1 MSGGQYSWVMNGIQD
16 SVAIVTGASSGIGH
30 AAARRFAAE
39 GASVV
44 VADVDA
50 DGGADTVETIR
61 DAGGEATFVE
71 TDVSDRDDVDAM
83 VEAAVDGYG
92 GLDFAFN
99 NAGIEGRNDSLVD
112 QSDDD
117 WERVI
122 DINLKGVFLGL
133 RAEIPAML
141 DDGGGAIVNTS
152 SIAGVVG
159 FEGVSPYVAS
169 KHGVIGLTKA
179 AALEYGRDGIRVNAI
194 SPGVIRTPMIERSSA
209 TDPEMVEGVSEA
221 TPMGRIGDPEEIGDA
236 AVWLCAD
243 DASFVTGE
251 TLVIDGGYVSQ

>member
-1 MSGGQYSWVMNGIQD
+1 MNGIQD
-16 SVAIVTGASSGIGH
+16 SVAIVTGASSGIGR
-30 AAARRFAAE
+30 AAARRFAEE
-39 GASVV
+39 GARVV
-44 VADVDA
+44 AADVDA
-50 DGGADTVETIR
+50 DGGSGTVETIR

-71 TDVSDRDDVDAM
+71 TDVSDRADVEAM
-83 VEAAVDGYG
+83 VETAVDRYG

-112 QSDDD
+112 QGDDD

-141 DDGGGAIVNTS
+141 DDGGGVIVNTS

-159 FEGVSPYVAS
+159 FQGVSPYVAS
-169 KHGVIGLTKA
+169 KHGVIGLTKT
-179 AALEYGRDGIRVNAI
+179 AALEYGRDGVRVNAI
-194 SPGVIRTPMIERSSA
+194 SPGVIETPMVDRA
-209 TDPEMVEGVSEA
+209 AAANPEMIEAVSEA
-221 TPMGRIGDPEEIGDA
+221 TPMGRVGDPEEIGDA
-236 AVWLCAD
+236 AVWLCSD

>member
-1 MSGGQYSWVMNGIQD
+1 MNGIQD
-16 SVAIVTGASSGIGH
+16 SVAIVTGASSGIGR
-30 AAARRFAAE
+30 AAAVRFAEE

-44 VADVDA
+44 VADVDS
-50 DGGADTVETIR
+50 DGGPGTVEIIR

-71 TDVSDRDDVDAM
+71 TDVSDREDIEAM
-83 VEAAVDGYG
+83 VEAAVERYG

-99 NAGIEGRNDSLVD
+99 NAGIEGRNDSLTD

-122 DINLKGVFLGL
+122 DINLKGVFLGMQ
-133 RAEIPAML
+133 AEIPAMI

-159 FEGVSPYVAS
+159 FQGVSPYVAS
-169 KHGVIGLTKA
+169 KHGVIGLTKT
-179 AALEYGRDGIRVNAI
+179 AALEYGREDVRVNAI
-194 SPGVIRTPMIERSSA
+194 SPGVIETPMVERA
-209 TDPEMVEGVSEA
+209 EAANPEMIEAVSES
-221 TPMGRIGDPEEIGDA
+221 TPMGRIGEPDEIGDA
-236 AVWLCAD
+236 AVWLCSD

-251 TLVIDGGYVSQ
+251 TMVIDGGYVSQ

>member
-1 MSGGQYSWVMNGIQD
+1 MNGIQD
-16 SVAIVTGASSGIGH
+16 SVAIVTGASSGIGR
-30 AAARRFAAE
+30 AAARRFAEE
-39 GASVV
+39 GARVV
-44 VADVDA
+44 AADVDA
-50 DGGADTVETIR
+50 DGGSETVEAIR

-71 TDVSDRDDVDAM
+71 TDVSDRADVEAM
-83 VEAAVDGYG
+83 VETAVDRYG

-99 NAGIEGRNDSLVD
+99 NAGIEGGNDSLVD
-112 QSDDD
+112 QADDN

-141 DDGGGAIVNTS
+141 DDGGGVIVNTS

-159 FEGVSPYVAS
+159 FQGVSPYVAS
-169 KHGVIGLTKA
+169 KHGVIGLTKT
-179 AALEYGRDGIRVNAI
+179 AALEYGREGVRVNAI
-194 SPGVIRTPMIERSSA
+194 SPGVIETPMVDRA
-209 TDPEMVEGVSEA
+209 AAANPEMIEAVSEA
-221 TPMGRIGDPEEIGDA
+221 TPMGRVGDPEEIGDA
-236 AVWLCAD
+236 AVWLCSD

>member
-1 MSGGQYSWVMNGIQD
+1 MNGIQD
-16 SVAIVTGASSGIGH
+16 SVAIVTGASSGIGR
-30 AAARRFAAE
+30 AAARRFAEE
-39 GASVV
+39 GARVV
-44 VADVDA
+44 AADVDA
-50 DGGADTVETIR
+50 DGGSGTVEAIR

-71 TDVSDRDDVDAM
+71 TDVSDRADAEAM
-83 VEAAVDGYG
+83 VETAVDRYG

-112 QSDDD
+112 QGDDD

-133 RAEIPAML
+133 RTEIPAML
-141 DDGGGAIVNTS
+141 DDGGGVIVNTS

-159 FEGVSPYVAS
+159 FQGVSPYVAS
-169 KHGVIGLTKA
+169 KHGVIGLTKT
-179 AALEYGRDGIRVNAI
+179 AALEYGREGVRVNAI
-194 SPGVIRTPMIERSSA
+194 SPGVIETPMVDRA
-209 TDPEMVEGVSEA
+209 AAANPEMIDGVSEA
-221 TPMGRIGDPEEIGDA
+221 TPMGRVGDPEEIGDA
-236 AVWLCAD
+236 AVWLCSD

>member
-1 MSGGQYSWVMNGIQD
+1 MSGIQNW
-16 SVAIVTGASSGIGH
+16 VAIVTGASSGIGR
-30 AAARRFAAE
+30 ADARRFAEE
-39 GASVV
+39 GARVV
-44 VADVDA
+44 AADVDA
-50 DGGADTVETIR
+50 DGGSGTVEAIR

-71 TDVSDRDDVDAM
+71 T
-83 VEAAVDGYG
+83 AVDRYG

-99 NAGIEGRNDSLVD
+99 NAGIEGHNDSLAD
-112 QSDDD
+112 QADDN

-141 DDGGGAIVNTS
+141 DDGGGVIVNTS

-159 FEGVSPYVAS
+159 FQGVSPYVAS

-179 AALEYGRDGIRVNAI
+179 AALEYGREGVRVNAI
-194 SPGVIRTPMIERSSA
+194 WPGVIETPMVDRA
-209 TDPEMVEGVSEA
+209 AAANPEMIEAVSEA
-221 TPMGRIGDPEEIGDA
+221 TPMGRVGDPEEIGDA
-236 AVWLCAD
+236 ALWLCSD